1 VATLVGQC
9 RVAHSGGGHGLGSG
23 SDEAGPLEVGP
34 GPARAPGGP
43 GAWPGRKPARHSY
56 RLEVGSDSA
65 RAPWGAQGQGRAG
78 GRQGNHIVPR
88 SGSGRG
94 DMVWQSERFI
104 ISRLPT
110 AARSRSWRHQRR
122 GSLGPAVR
130 PLAFRHF
137 GSESRPRV
145 APKKRV
151 AGGPVWRVLRRR
163 GAGARAG
170 AGRRGRRGAVTAG
183 TAVTAVTAVTA
194 ATAVTAGPAGRGGQ
208 GRYGATAG
216 HGGHG
221 RPRRPPRSRRPWL
234 VTAGPL
240 PRRRPGSAGPVG
252 LACVECS
259 VE

>member
-1 VATLVGQC
+1 MALPLVRGRPSGPTGFGPRPELSATPPRSAPASSEPDPAPRL
-9 RVAHSGGGHGLGSG
+9 RHWGLR
-23 SDEAGPLEVGP
+23 
-34 GPARAPGGP
+34 ARAI
-43 GAWPGRKPARHSY
+43 
-56 RLEVGSDSA
+56 E
-65 RAPWGAQGQGRAG
+65 
-78 GRQGNHIVPR
+78 

-183 TAVTAVTAVTA
+183 TAVTAVTAVTV

-221 RPRRPPRSRRPWL
+221 RPCRPPRSRRPWL

-240 PRRRPGSAGPVG
+240 PQRRPGSAGPVG